1 MQKIIKHLEQLGI
14 SGKEVDVYFA
24 LLKLKS
30 GTVLELAKSTGLKRT
45 TIYHC
50 LEDLMNK
57 SLVSRVEKNDKK
69 TYIAEDPKESLNNI
83 LKDKK
88 EAVES
93 VVPSLKEMFGAG
105 SFQPEIRIYRN
116 MYGLKKIFEDLLKSE
131 EKVSRY
137 YLSGTM
143 LEELMGV
150 EFVESFVRKR
160 IKAGITSLS
169 LRAYEKYH
177 PKWEDEGTH
186 AQQHRKV
193 KFLPEQY
200 SIRPYMTIYDN
211 KVVIISEKEKTGF
224 IIESK
229 EFADAQK
236 TIFDMLWNTVA
247 I

>member
-1 MQKIIKHLEQLGI
+1 MEKITQNLENLGI
-14 SGKEVDVYFA
+14 SGKEIDAYLA

-30 GTVLELAKSTGLKRT
+30 ATVIQLAKTTGLKRT
-45 TIYHC
+45 TVYHC
-50 LEDLMNK
+50 LEDLINK
-57 SLVSRVEKNDKK
+57 GLVSKVVKNDKK
-69 TYIAEDPKESLNNI
+69 TYVAEDPKEGLNNI
-83 LKDKK
+83 LREKKD
-88 EAVES
+88 AIDL

-105 SFQPEIRIYRN
+105 SLQPEIKIYRN
-116 MYGLKKIFEDLLKSE
+116 VSGLKKIFEDLLKCE

-137 YLSGTM
+137 YLSGTI

-169 LRAYEKYH
+169 LRAFEKYH
-177 PKWEDEGTH
+177 PEWEKEGTH

-200 SIRPYMTIYDN
+200 LVKPYMTIYDN
-211 KVVIISEKEKTGF
+211 KVVVISEQEKMGF
-224 IIESK
+224 IIEST
-229 EFADAQK
+229 EFAEAQK